1 MNAHRVKDEELHA
14 YVDGRLD
21 GDRRLAVER
30 WLAEDAEAA
39 RRVED
44 YRAQAVLLHEMFD
57 SVLREEPSRGVNDL
71 TQQLKGRLAGND
83 NTPPWHARPLVR
95 VAAAVMLVVAGAA
108 GGYLGRGTVAPTVTA
123 QAPQPPAKRA
133 TLQTFAEEAAQA
145 HRFYTADER
154 FQVEMGAED
163 QGALDSWLSQRVGRS
178 IFGPDLSKAGYR
190 LIGGR
195 SLPTD
200 TGAGAQYMYLND
212 QGKRITLFVGQPPA
226 GQEASFS
233 FAQNGDVATFYWV
246 EGGLAYAL
254 IGRLSRDEL
263 LGITKAVYEDVKA
276 GPKPRQ
282 PAAPAPQPPQA
293 QQPVQQPA
301 EQPQPQMQHQEQNP
315 VQPISDTQKPKES

>member
-1 MNAHRVKDEELHA
+1 MDAHRVKDEELHA

-44 YRAQAVLLHEMFD
+44 YRAQAALLHEMFD
-57 SVLREEPSRGVNDL
+57 SVLREEPPRGVNDL
-71 TQQLKGRLAGND
+71 TQQLKGRFAGND
-83 NTPPWHARPLVR
+83 NVPTWHARPLVR
-95 VAAAVMLVVAGAA
+95 VAAAVMLLVVGAA
-108 GGYLGRGTVAPTVTA
+108 GGYLGHGAMVPVEVAK
-123 QAPQPPAKRA
+123 APAPAPDRP
-133 TLQTFAEEAAQA
+133 TLQTFAAEAAKA

-163 QGALDSWLSQRVGRS
+163 QGALDSWLSHRVGRS
-178 IFGPDLSKAGYR
+178 IFGPDLSGAGYR

-195 SLPTD
+195 SLPTE
-200 TGAGAQYMYLND
+200 TGPGAQYMYRND
-212 QGKRITLFVGQPPA
+212 QSKRITLFVGQPPA

-254 IGRLSRDEL
+254 IGRLSKDEL

-276 GPKPRQ
+276 GRKPRQ
-282 PAAPAPQPPQA
+282 PAPQPQA

-315 VQPISDTQKPKES
+315 VQPVSDTLKPKDS

>member
-1 MNAHRVKDEELHA
+1 MDEELHA
-14 YVDGRLD
+14 YVDGCLD

-44 YRAQAVLLHEMFD
+44 YRAQAALLHEIFD
-57 SVLREEPSRGVNDL
+57 PVLREAPTDAAHEL
-71 TQQLKGRLAGND
+71 TLQLKGRLAGND
-83 NTPPWHARPLVR
+83 NVPPWHARPLVR
-95 VAAAVMLVVAGAA
+95 VAAAVMLVVAGAS
-108 GGYLGRGTVAPTVTA
+108 GGYLGRSAVAPAPVTVA
-123 QAPQPPAKRA
+123 QPVAKRA

-163 QGALDSWLSQRVGRS
+163 QGALNSWLSHRVGRS
-178 IFGPDLSKAGYR
+178 VFGPDLSKVGYR

-200 TGAGAQYMYLND
+200 TGAGAQYMYIND
-212 QGKRITLFVGQPPA
+212 QSKRITLFVGQPPA

-254 IGRLSRDEL
+254 IGRLSKDEL

-276 GPKPRQ
+276 GPKPAQ
-282 PAAPAPQPPQA
+282 PAEQPPQ
-293 QQPVQQPA
+293 QPMAPQPA
-301 EQPQPQMQHQEQNP
+301 EQPQMQRQEQNP
-315 VQPISDTQKPKES
+315 VQPISDTQKSKES